1 MITFEYIHDL
11 QQLSKEDLE
20 KRIAD
25 MPEEEAKELLFGAL
39 CVMFGKYRETGED
52 VLRSIREDGNGA
64 KAIQDIEKN

>member
-1 MITFEYIHDL
+1 MITFGYITSL
-11 QQLSKEDLE
+11 WQLSKEDLE

-52 VLRSIREDGNGA
+52 VLRSIRGDGNGA